1 MGAIQFYKDFDFEY
15 AVLQTVSPL
24 VRRIVA
30 RNPGPFTGPGTGTYV
45 VGHGSVAIIDP
56 GPSISSHVNA
66 LLHALRGET
75 IDKIL
80 ITHSHPDHYPAAAPV
95 QQATGAKVYGS
106 WGDVALKDGD
116 TVEGPGWHFTAIHTP
131 GHTSDHLAFA
141 LEEEKILFSGDHV
154 MGWSTSV
161 ILGGEGS
168 LGDYMHSLDK
178 VLARAE
184 AGNDKLYLP
193 THGAP
198 VTDPRR
204 HVRSFIEHR
213 NERTAAI
220 IARLRQGDASTSQI
234 VSAVYVGLAP
244 SLQWGAGATVEAHLQ
259 HLMEEEGIVEPAG
272 GKYHLKK
279 R

>member
-1 MGAIQFYKDFDFEY
+1 MGEIQFYKNFDFEY
-15 AVLQTVSPL
+15 AVMQTVSPN

-45 VGHGSVAIIDP
+45 IGHGNVAIIDP
-56 GPSISSHVNA
+56 GPSMSSHVNA

-80 ITHSHPDHYPAAAPV
+80 ITHSHPDHYPAATPV
-95 QQATGAKVYGS
+95 QQASGAKIYGA
-106 WGDVALKDGD
+106 WGDIPLKDGD

-141 LEEEKILFSGDHV
+141 LEEENILFSGDHV

-184 AGNDKLYLP
+184 AGSDKLYLP
-193 THGAP
+193 THGAA
-198 VTDPRR
+198 VTDPRT

-234 VSAVYVGLAP
+234 VSAVYVELAP
-244 SLQWGAGATVEAHLQ
+244 SLQWAAGATVEAHLQ
-259 HLMEEEGIVEPAG
+259 HLMEEGIVEPVG

-279 R
+279 